1 MGYIRKGQCVNGSAV
16 IEMSYIMI
24 LFLGM
29 FMLIMYGVF
38 YYHDKTVITGA
49 AGETA
54 ILGVQAE
61 REKETGYD
69 LEEFFRERTKGKL
82 ICMTDID
89 VSVEKKAK
97 EIMVTVSAE
106 KAFMKLEVCQKAKVV
121 TPEKKIRLM
130 R

>member
-1 MGYIRKGQCVNGSAV
+1 MGYIRKRQCINGSAV
-16 IEMSYIMI
+16 IEMSYIMP

-61 REKETGYD
+61 REKQTGYD

-82 ICMTDID
+82 IYMTDID

-106 KAFMKLEVCQKAKVV
+106 KAFMKLEVCQKARVI

>member
-1 MGYIRKGQCVNGSAV
+1 MGYIKKRQCVNGSAV
-16 IEMSYIMI
+16 IEMSYIML

-38 YYHDKTVITGA
+38 YYHDKTVIIGA

-89 VSVEKKAK
+89 VSVEKKAE

-121 TPEKKIRLM
+121 TPETKIRLM